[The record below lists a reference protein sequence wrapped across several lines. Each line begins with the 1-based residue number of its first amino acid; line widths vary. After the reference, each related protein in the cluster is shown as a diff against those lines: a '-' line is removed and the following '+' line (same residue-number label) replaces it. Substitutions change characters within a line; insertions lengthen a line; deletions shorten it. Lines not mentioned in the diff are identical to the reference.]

1 MSMPPSDLD
10 SAQQFKEHYA
20 ITAQRH
26 VQLGLWFSMGVTF
39 LLIFGPGPIAELRSA
54 MLGDDQ
60 MLTFNV
66 LRFGIMLPT
75 AIAIIA
81 VAYSRFYKLYFPV
94 AAQIVILIHVVCLTC
109 VEVMVHRQDYSI
121 AVWMALAIAG
131 VFQAYALHQRQAFR
145 TASVATLIY
154 IAGGYFSHI
163 ADRQWALNVCLL
175 LFVLLSGG
183 AAHGILMA
191 ALRTQYATSV
201 ALGESAQRDALTKLK
216 NRRAFDEH
224 IDLLWH
230 QAARTRTTIALL
242 LVDIDHF
249 KNYNDAAG
257 HLAGDV
263 CLKQVADVIATTA
276 RRPMDMV
283 ARFGGEEFAVILY
296 DVEQT
301 TVDDI
306 AQALRNNLANAA
318 LAHPNSP
325 SGKFV
330 TVSIGGAHVLPTA
343 TRTYRGLI
351 QLADEALYAAKTQ
364 GRDRAVTLSK
374 EHESLITGRFQAIRT
389 TNVEAA

>member
-1 MSMPPSDLD
+1 
-10 SAQQFKEHYA
+10 
-20 ITAQRH
+20 
-26 VQLGLWFSMGVTF
+26 
-39 LLIFGPGPIAELRSA
+39 
-54 MLGDDQ
+54 
-60 MLTFNV
+60 
-66 LRFGIMLPT
+66 
-75 AIAIIA
+75 
-81 VAYSRFYKLYFPV
+81 
-94 AAQIVILIHVVCLTC
+94 
-109 VEVMVHRQDYSI
+109 MVHRQGYSI

-131 VFQAYALHQRQAFR
+131 VFQAYALQQRQAFR

-154 IAGGYFSHI
+154 VAGGYFSHI

-175 LFVLLSGG
+175 LFVLLSSG

-191 ALRTQYATSV
+191 AMRTQYATSV

-224 IDLLWH
+224 IDLLWQ
-230 QAARTRTTIALL
+230 QAARTHTTIALL

-257 HLAGDV
+257 HLAGDI

-325 SGKFV
+325 SGKLV
-330 TVSIGGAHVLPTA
+330 TVSIGGAQVLPTA

-374 EHESLITGRFQAIRT
+374 EHESLITGRFQAISA